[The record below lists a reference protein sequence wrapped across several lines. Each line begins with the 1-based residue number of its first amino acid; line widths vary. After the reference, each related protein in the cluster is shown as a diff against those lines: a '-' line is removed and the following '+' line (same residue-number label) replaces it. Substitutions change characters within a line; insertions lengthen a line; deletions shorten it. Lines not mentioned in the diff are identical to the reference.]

1 MPARRGPCRAPDGSR
16 PGAAAP
22 TRLERVTFPA
32 HTLLGKLSNEG
43 VQRLFEAGRRLDHR
57 SGDTLFLEGDPSGRV
72 HLVLEGRVKVYST
85 TASGRESVLAI
96 RGPGDL
102 LGELSA
108 IDGGRRSA
116 SGTAIEP
123 VTLLSIDTERFAEL
137 LEIDADLAASMLRTL
152 VTKLRDADRSRIEFG
167 AEDTTTRVAGRL
179 AELAEDYGVPDGD
192 GIRIDL
198 PITQQE
204 LAEWVGA
211 SREAVA
217 KALHTL
223 RIRGLV
229 RTGRREIVVQD
240 LPGLAARGNR
250 SASV

>member
-1 MPARRGPCRAPDGSR
+1 M
-16 PGAAAP
+16 
-22 TRLERVTFPA
+22 TFPA
-32 HTLLGKLSNEG
+32 HTLLGKLSLEST
-43 VQRLFEAGRRLDHR
+43 QRLCEAGREIDHR
-57 SGDTLFLEGDPSGRV
+57 SGDALFLEGDPSGHV
-72 HLVLEGRVKVYST
+72 HVVVEGRVKVFST
-85 TASGRESVLAI
+85 TESGRESVLAI

-116 SGTAIEP
+116 SGTALGP
-123 VTLLSIDTERFAEL
+123 VTLISIDTDRFSEL

-167 AEDTTTRVAGRL
+167 AEDATTRVAGRL
-179 AELAEDYGVPDGD
+179 AELAGEYGVPDGD

-204 LAEWVGA
+204 LGEWVGA
-211 SREAVA
+211 SREAIA

-223 RIRGLV
+223 RARGLV

-250 SASV
+250 SANV